1 MDGFSHHIYPKNVI
15 KCSITRYNV
24 AFRRIPPIPH
34 TIMTRIST
42 IIFIMAAAVSAI
54 LSGCIEDGFTSSP
67 SDLPSFSVDTLK
79 MGTVITEEGTATYR
93 FTVRNR
99 HSKGLNISSI
109 TIGGENAGMFR
120 MNVDG
125 MSGQGF
131 SNVEIRA
138 KDSIYIFVEATL
150 PSNGQDIPE
159 EVRASI
165 DFITNGVAQEV
176 VLSAFG
182 QDVTRYKAHI
192 MTEDTDWNAG
202 RPYRITDSLVVA
214 ENATLTL
221 HPGTVIYFHDKSS
234 LIVHGTLI
242 SHGTPS
248 QPVVLTGDRQGNVVG
263 QISFDLMS
271 NQWEGVTFTPS
282 SKGNTLEGT
291 IIKNTTSGVFLD
303 HSDMSMTNCVLRN
316 SGGNAMNSIHSDLT
330 AVGCEFAEA
339 AKSVLR
345 LEGGRA
351 SISHCT
357 LANYYLFSGIRDASL
372 SLAHITPDEAE
383 DDTDTSE
390 PLLSATIDNT
400 IIFGNGST
408 ISHGDLTGTQ
418 VYLRRCLLKNRG
430 TDDDNFINCVWD
442 SNPLYYTE
450 REKYIFDYRLKENSP
465 AIGAADPSM
474 TPGGP
479 GSTDR
484 YGLPR
489 GAAPDLGAYVY
500 MPPEEESN

>member
-1 MDGFSHHIYPKNVI
+1 
-15 KCSITRYNV
+15 
-24 AFRRIPPIPH
+24 
-34 TIMTRIST
+34 
-42 IIFIMAAAVSAI
+42 
-54 LSGCIEDGFTSSP
+54 
-67 SDLPSFSVDTLK
+67 
-79 MGTVITEEGTATYR
+79 
-93 FTVRNR
+93 
-99 HSKGLNISSI
+99 
-109 TIGGENAGMFR
+109 
-120 MNVDG
+120 
-125 MSGQGF
+125 
-131 SNVEIRA
+131 
-138 KDSIYIFVEATL
+138 
-150 PSNGQDIPE
+150 
-159 EVRASI
+159 
-165 DFITNGVAQEV
+165 
-176 VLSAFG
+176 
-182 QDVTRYKAHI
+182 
-192 MTEDTDWNAG
+192 
-202 RPYRITDSLVVA
+202 
-214 ENATLTL
+214 
-221 HPGTVIYFHDKSS
+221 
-234 LIVHGTLI
+234 
-242 SHGTPS
+242 
-248 QPVVLTGDRQGNVVG
+248 
-263 QISFDLMS
+263 
-271 NQWEGVTFTPS
+271 
-282 SKGNTLEGT
+282 
-291 IIKNTTSGVFLD
+291 
-303 HSDMSMTNCVLRN
+303 MTNCVLRN

-345 LEGGRA
+345 LEGGQA

-372 SLAHITPDEAE
+372 SLAHITPDETE
-383 DDTDTSE
+383 DGTDPSE
-390 PLLSATIDNT
+390 PLLAATIDNT

-474 TPGGP
+474 TLGGP